1 MSAARGSA
9 NGARPK
15 FLSREAIFAAKDL
28 ETVEVEVPEWDGTV
42 IVRGL
47 TGRER
52 DEFEASMMEQR
63 GKKMVPNVANVR
75 AKLVVKCV
83 VDETGKRLFTDQDAN
98 EMGEHSAAAVNRIYE
113 AASKLSGLS
122 DEDVEELAGDFTG
135 ILGADS
141 PTS

>member
-1 MSAARGSA
+1 MSAVKGS
-9 NGARPK
+9 NGAKPK

-28 ETVEVEVPEWDGTV
+28 ETIEVEVPEWDGTV

-52 DEFEASMMEQR
+52 DEFEASMMERR
-63 GKKMVPNVANVR
+63 GKQMVPNVANVR

-83 VDETGKRLFTDQDAN
+83 VDENGKRLFTDQDAN
-98 EMGEHSAAAVNRIYE
+98 EMGEHSAAAVNRIYA
-113 AASKLSGLS
+113 AASKLSGLT

-135 ILGADS
+135 ILGEDS
-141 PTS
+141 VTS